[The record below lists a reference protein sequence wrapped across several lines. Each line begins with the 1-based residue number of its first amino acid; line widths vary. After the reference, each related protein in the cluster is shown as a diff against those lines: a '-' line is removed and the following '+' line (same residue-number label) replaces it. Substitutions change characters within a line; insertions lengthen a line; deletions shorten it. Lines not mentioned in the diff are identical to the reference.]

1 VSLAIVAGSGLA
13 ALADVLAIEETIPFE
28 NIDGVGAATVHG
40 HAGNVLRGTING
52 RACQLLVGRRHFYE
66 GDAKPIERLIDFV
79 AGKGAT
85 ALLVTSAAGGLQRG
99 GCAGDLVVIHDII
112 DYQNRRNTTQTNE
125 YRARL
130 TPSRGMTID
139 ARLTR
144 LFEEA
149 ATGAGVPWQ
158 RGVSACAS
166 GPLYETVADV
176 GLQQFMGAHVATMS
190 GAPEVTRA
198 NEIGLPAAAVA
209 VVTNPCTGID
219 ASVPDHLKVLAA
231 SAEAARGLQR
241 VISQFIEKL

>member
-1 VSLAIVAGSGLA
+1 
-13 ALADVLAIEETIPFE
+13 
-28 NIDGVGAATVHG
+28 
-40 HAGNVLRGTING
+40 
-52 RACQLLVGRRHFYE
+52 
-66 GDAKPIERLIDFV
+66 
-79 AGKGAT
+79 
-85 ALLVTSAAGGLQRG
+85 
-99 GCAGDLVVIHDII
+99 LVVIHDIV
-112 DYQNRRNTTQTNE
+112 DYQNRRVTMQINE

-130 TPSRGMTID
+130 SAPRGMTID

-149 ATGAGVPWQ
+149 ATEACVRWE

>member
-1 VSLAIVAGSGLA
+1 
-13 ALADVLAIEETIPFE
+13 
-28 NIDGVGAATVHG
+28 VHG
-40 HAGNVLRGTING
+40 HAGKVLRGTING

-66 GDAKPIERLIDFV
+66 GEPRAIARLIDFV
-79 AGKGAT
+79 AEAGAT
-85 ALLVTSAAGGLQRG
+85 ALLVTSAAGGLRREL
-99 GCAGDLVVIHDII
+99 CAGDLVVIHDFI
-112 DYQNRRNTTQTNE
+112 DLQNRRAGRTAAPRGITVDPVLTQ
-125 YRARL
+125 A
-130 TPSRGMTID
+130 
-139 ARLTR
+139 
-144 LFEEA
+144 FEHA
-149 ATGAGVPWQ
+149 ATAACLPWQ
-158 RGVSACAS
+158 RGVSACTS

-176 GLQQFMGAHVATMS
+176 GMQQFLGAHVATMS

>member
-1 VSLAIVAGSGLA
+1 MSLAIVAGSGLA
-13 ALADVLAIEETIPFE
+13 ALADILAIEETVPFE
-28 NIDGVGAATVHG
+28 EIEGVGAATVHG
-40 HAGNVLRGTING
+40 HAGKVLRGTING
-52 RACQLLVGRRHFYE
+52 HACQLLVGRRHFYE
-66 GDAKPIERLIDFV
+66 GEPRAIERLIDHV
-79 AGKGAT
+79 HQQGAT
-85 ALLVTSAAGGLQRG
+85 ALLVTSAAGGLRRELS
-99 GCAGDLVVIHDII
+99 AGDLVVIHDFV
-112 DYQNRRNTTQTNE
+112 DYQNRET
-125 YRARL
+125 RARRNEHRVHPA
-130 TPSRGMTID
+130 TARGINLD

-149 ATGAGVPWQ
+149 ATGACVRWE
-158 RGVSACAS
+158 RGTSACAS